1 MFRFIKEKTDKVNWE
16 KGTEKGTEKGKAMER
31 NLSMMKVKK
40 HWMQLMTKV
49 NMVYIQ
55 FFDCMFYDFRL

>member
-1 MFRFIKEKTDKVNWE
+1 MFRFIKEKMDQVNW
-16 KGTEKGTEKGKAMER
+16 EKGTEKGKAMER

-40 HWMQLMTKV
+40 NWMQLMTKV

-55 FFDCMFYDFRL
+55 FFDPMFYDFRL